1 MSENTHNETNRDMSH
16 DSSTNGTAD
25 NKAANSVNETVFHP
39 IEKAIEDMR
48 EGRMIILVD
57 DEDRENEGDLVMAA
71 EKITPEAINFMAKE
85 GRGMICLSLDTKRAA
100 ELDLQQMVSNNT
112 ALHSTNFT
120 ITIDA
125 VGVTTTG
132 ISAPDRAATV
142 LKAAD
147 PTSRPE
153 DFARPGH
160 IHPIIAVD
168 GGVLRRAGHTEGS
181 TDLARLAGLNSLA
194 VICEIMNDDGSM
206 SRVPE
211 LTEMSKR
218 TGIRM
223 YTIKDL
229 IEYRRHFERL
239 VERRVEVPLPSK
251 HGEFNLVHFRELGN
265 NKEHVALVK
274 GTWEP
279 GEPVLVRVHSEC
291 LTGDVLGSQRCDC
304 GEQRDRALE
313 MIEQEG
319 KGVFL
324 YMRQE
329 GRGIGLEAK
338 LHAYK
343 LQDQGHDTVEAN
355 VLLGFAADLRTYGV
369 GAQILSNLGVCK
381 IRLMTNNPK
390 KIVGLQ
396 GYGLEVVDR
405 VPIDIKPN
413 EKNLGYLRTKRDK
426 MGHLIENA

>member
-1 MSENTHNETNRDMSH
+1 
-16 DSSTNGTAD
+16 
-25 NKAANSVNETVFHP
+25 
-39 IEKAIEDMR
+39 
-48 EGRMIILVD
+48 MIILVD

-71 EKITPEAINFMAKE
+71 EKVTPEAINYMAKE
-85 GRGMICLSLDTKRAA
+85 GRGMICLTLNEKRAA

-120 ITIDA
+120 ITIDG

-142 LKAAD
+142 LLASD
-147 PTSRPE
+147 PKSRPE

-160 IHPIIAVD
+160 IHPIIAAP
-168 GGVLRRAGHTEGS
+168 GGVLRRAGHTEAS
-181 TDLARLAGLNSLA
+181 TDLSVLAGLECLS
-194 VICEIMNDDGSM
+194 VICEILHDDGTM
-206 SRVPE
+206 ARVPE
-211 LTEMSKR
+211 LSKMSER

-229 IEYRRHFERL
+229 IEYRRHKDKL

-251 HGEFNLVHFRELGN
+251 YGKFKLVHFRETGN
-265 NKEHVALVK
+265 NKQHVAMVK
-274 GTWEP
+274 GEWALD
-279 GEPVLVRVHSEC
+279 EPVLVRVHSEC
-291 LTGDVLGSQRCDC
+291 LTGDVFGSKRCDC

-313 MIEQEG
+313 MIEEEG

-355 VLLGFAADLRTYGV
+355 ILLGFGADLRTYGV
-369 GAQILSNLGVCK
+369 GAQILEDLGVRK

-396 GYGLEVVDR
+396 GYGIEIIER
-405 VPIDIKPN
+405 VPIEIKAN
-413 EKNLGYLRTKRDK
+413 DLNRGYLKVKREK
-426 MGHLIENA
+426 MGHLIDGV

>member
-1 MSENTHNETNRDMSH
+1 MSEKSGSSNTNGSIDSDTPSVKETN
-16 DSSTNGTAD
+16 
-25 NKAANSVNETVFHP
+25 TVFHP
-39 IEKAIEDMR
+39 IEMAIEDIR
-48 EGRMIILVD
+48 DGRMIILVD
-57 DEDRENEGDLVMAA
+57 DEDRENEGDLVMSA
-71 EKITPEAINFMAKE
+71 EKITPEAVNFMAKE
-85 GRGMICLSLDTKRAA
+85 GRGMICLSLSEQRAA

-120 ITIDA
+120 ITIDGA
-125 VGVTTTG
+125 NVTTTG
-132 ISAPDRAATV
+132 ISAPDRAATI
-142 LKAAD
+142 LLAAD

-160 IHPIIAVD
+160 IHPIIAAE

-181 TDLARLAGLNSLA
+181 TDLSRLAKHEPLS
-194 VICEIMNDDGSM
+194 VICEILNDDGTM
-206 SRVPE
+206 ARVPQ
-211 LTEMSKR
+211 LAEMSKR

-229 IEYRRHFERL
+229 IEYRRHEEKL
-239 VERRVEVPLPSK
+239 VARRVEVPLPSK
-251 HGEFNLVHFRELGN
+251 FGDFNIVHFRELDN
-265 NKEHVALVK
+265 NKEHLAMVK
-274 GTWEP
+274 GEWEP
-279 GEPVLVRVHSEC
+279 DEPILVRVHSEC
-291 LTGDVLGSQRCDC
+291 LTGDVFGSRRCDC
-304 GEQRDRALE
+304 GEQRDRSLE

-338 LHAYK
+338 LRAYK

-355 VLLGFAADLRTYGV
+355 VLLGFGADLRTYGV
-369 GAQILSNLGVCK
+369 GAQILEMVGVRK

-396 GYGLEVVDR
+396 GYGIEIVER
-405 VPIDIKPN
+405 VPIEIKPN
-413 EKNLGYLRTKRDK
+413 DLNRGYLKVKREK
-426 MGHLIENA
+426 MGHMIDGV